1 MIILDRNANDEP
13 FAKRASELGIK
24 TYGTSIGLLMSE
36 IFKSNA
42 SIGKLS
48 DTGIRKVIEQGGTKE
63 EIKRRLN
70 ESFGDSVEKLLAIE
84 SLE

>member
-1 MIILDRNANDEP
+1 MDRNANDEP

-36 IFKSNA
+36 MFKSNA